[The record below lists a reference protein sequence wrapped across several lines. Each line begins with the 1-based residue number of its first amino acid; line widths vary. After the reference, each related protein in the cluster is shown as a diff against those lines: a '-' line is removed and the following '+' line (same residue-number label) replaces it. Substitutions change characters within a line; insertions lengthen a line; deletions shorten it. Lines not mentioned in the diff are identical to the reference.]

1 MCDRILITEGIA
13 MDDNKGK
20 IEVNKD
26 KEAYAK
32 LVAEKLKDKTVLKYL
47 KSIKTCLI
55 ILTGIM
61 LVFFVLFLTSFII
74 GLVS

>member
-1 MCDRILITEGIA
+1 
-13 MDDNKGK
+13 MDDNKEK

-47 KSIKTCLI
+47 KSIKICLV

>member
-1 MCDRILITEGIA
+1 
-13 MDDNKGK
+13 MDDNKDK
-20 IEVNKD
+20 IEINKD
-26 KEAYAK
+26 KEAYAN

-47 KSIKTCLI
+47 KSIKICLV

-74 GLVS
+74 GLAS